1 MATIHDVAK
10 IVGVSPSVVSQ
21 VMNRKAGAISISAD
35 TCARVRRIAGE
46 MGYVADGRARLLR
59 TRQSPMVGVLACYVH
74 GTLRPDLLQAVS
86 QKLNSV
92 DREILIGVHRHDLD
106 TARRQVN
113 AFRAYRTSG
122 VIIIASTVAEAQTM
136 SALTLEGIGQCGP
149 TVCVCP
155 SGPVPKVPTVHI
167 DLEEGFV
174 RAMTLFAER
183 GYRRIVLIAPAAGR
197 VDPLDASVMEWSRRV
212 PGIRFGVIRRAGKD
226 AREIGLALAEDVRG
240 QLADG
245 PVGALATDDRY
256 GCAVASALVEMGV
269 RVPEQVAIIGRGN
282 MPEMAD
288 VCRPALTTYNSRD
301 LMSAMGEK
309 TVDVLL
315 AAKPG
320 EGIEPRAYP
329 FRQEMVIR
337 ETFPG

>member
-1 MATIHDVAK
+1 MATIQDVAK

-21 VMNRKAGAISISAD
+21 VMNRKSGRISISAD
-35 TCARVRRIAGE
+35 TCARVRRVAGE

-92 DREILIGVHRHDLD
+92 EREMLIGVHRQDMEV
-106 TARRQVN
+106 ARRHVN
-113 AFRAYRTSG
+113 TFRAYRTSG
-122 VIIIASTVAEAQTM
+122 VIIVASTVAEAKAM
-136 SALTLEGIGQCGP
+136 SALTVEGAGQCGP
-149 TVCVCP
+149 AVCVCP
-155 SGPVPKVPTVHI
+155 SGPVPGAITVYI
-167 DLEEGFV
+167 DLEEAHV
-174 RAMTLFAER
+174 RAMKRLAAC
-183 GYRRIVLIAPAAGR
+183 GYRRVVLIGPAPGR
-197 VDPLDASVMEWSRRV
+197 VDPLDAAVTEWARRIPEV
-212 PGIRFGVIRRAGKD
+212 RFEVIRRGGKD
-226 AREIGLALAEDVRG
+226 ARAVGLALADALRER
-240 QLADG
+240 LTDG

-256 GCAVASALVEMGV
+256 GCATAVALVEMGV
-269 RVPEQVAIIGRGN
+269 KVPAQVALIGRGN

-301 LMSAMGEK
+301 LMTAMGEK
-309 TVDVLL
+309 TVEVLL

-320 EGIEPRAYP
+320 DGGTLAHP
-329 FRQEMVIR
+329 FRQEMTVR